1 MAKNIFSLTNH
12 EVFLI
17 TASHDDEHSGF
28 IATWVLPASLLPG
41 TPRMMCLVSP
51 LNYTWELI
59 QKSGT
64 FVLHLLDEHQ
74 LELLPS
80 FALKSG
86 KDTDKFKG
94 VDWRQ
99 EKEGPIITGACGY
112 ATCKLTKTFDI
123 GERIVVVGDVV
134 KHFVD
139 PQKNPLTKREAFDRL
154 PEQTAQ
160 ELKELHT
167 HLGEASAQLFRA
179 DL

>member
-17 TASHDDEHSGF
+17 TASNGDERSGF
-28 IATWVLPASLLPG
+28 IATWVLPASLLPD

-80 FALKSG
+80 FALK
-86 KDTDKFKG
+86 
-94 VDWRQ
+94 
-99 EKEGPIITGACGY
+99 
-112 ATCKLTKTFDI
+112 
-123 GERIVVVGDVV
+123 
-134 KHFVD
+134 
-139 PQKNPLTKREAFDRL
+139 
-154 PEQTAQ
+154 
-160 ELKELHT
+160 
-167 HLGEASAQLFRA
+167 
-179 DL
+179 